1 MISNKTKTNKIWGER
16 MKSKPSYLLTKI
28 NASINVDKKLYVQD
42 IKGSIAHC
50 KMLLKQK
57 IIKKTISS
65 KIIKG
70 LKKIEKEI
78 QQKKFKFS
86 EINED
91 IHLNIEKRLFEIIG
105 NDAGFL
111 HIARSRN
118 DQVTTDF
125 KLWTIEASKI
135 LKFEIKKLIKA
146 ILKLAEKNKDVIM
159 PGFTHLKNAQPV
171 LFSHYLLAYV
181 EMFKRD
187 FKKFNNVISNASE
200 NPLGSVALAGT
211 SFNIDRNFT
220 SKLLNFEKPTDNSI
234 DGVSDRDY
242 ALEFLFVAS
251 LCSMHLSRL
260 AEEIILWNSDVI
272 NMIKIKDQMLT
283 GSSIMPQKKNPDSAE
298 LIRGKTGSVYGNLN
312 SLLIT
317 MKGLPLSYFK
327 DMQEDKKP
335 AFETYD
341 VLKLNLKIA
350 KELIENILPNKSI
363 MKKFTNDGFT
373 TATDFADYLV
383 KKGLNFRDAH
393 KKSAKL
399 VNIAEKKNMTLD
411 KLSFKD
417 IKKIDPLIQKDVLK
431 TLKTENSVYSKKS
444 YGGTSLQN
452 VVKMLRKLKKEFK

>member
-1 MISNKTKTNKIWGER
+1 MISKKTKTNKIWGER
-16 MKSKPSYLLTKI
+16 MRSKPSYLLTKI

-50 KMLLKQK
+50 KMLVKQK
-57 IIKKTISS
+57 IIKKDISN

-70 LKKIEKEI
+70 LKRIEKEI
-78 QQKKFKFS
+78 KQKKFNFS
-86 EINED
+86 EFNED

-125 KLWTIEASKI
+125 KLWITEASEI
-135 LKFEIKKLIKA
+135 LRIEIKNLIKA
-146 ILKLAEKNKDVIM
+146 ILKLAEKNKNVIM

-187 FKKFNNVISNASE
+187 FKKFKNVINNASE

-220 SKLLNFEKPTDNSI
+220 SKLLNFTKPTDNSI

-242 ALEFLFVAS
+242 ALEFLFVTI

-272 NMIKIKDQMLT
+272 NMITIKDKMLT
-283 GSSIMPQKKNPDSAE
+283 GSSIMPQKKNPDGAE
-298 LIRGKTGSVYGNLN
+298 LIRGKTGTIYGNLN

-335 AFETYD
+335 VFETND
-341 VLKLNLKIA
+341 ILILNIKIA
-350 KELIENILPNKSI
+350 KELIENISPNVSN

-383 KKGLNFRDAH
+383 KKGLSFRDAH

-399 VNIAEKKNMTLD
+399 VNVAEKRNMTLD
-411 KLSFKD
+411 QLSFKV

-431 TLKTENSVYSKKS
+431 ILKIENSINSKKS

-452 VVKMLRKLKKEFK
+452 VVKMLKKLKKEFK

>member
-1 MISNKTKTNKIWGER
+1 MNSKKTKTNKIWGQR
-16 MKSKPSYLLTKI
+16 MKLKPSYLLTKI
-28 NASINVDKKLYVQD
+28 NASIDVDKKLYVQD
-42 IKGSIAHC
+42 IKASIAHA
-50 KMLLKQK
+50 KMLAKQK
-57 IIKKTISS
+57 IIKKDKSD

-70 LKKIEKEI
+70 LKKIKKEI

-86 EINED
+86 IFDED
-91 IHLNIEKRLFEIIG
+91 IHLNIERRLFEIIG

-125 KLWTIEASKI
+125 KLWTIEASNTLKI
-135 LKFEIKKLIKA
+135 EIKNLIKS

-159 PGFTHLKNAQPV
+159 PGFTHLKNAQPI

-187 FKKFNNVISNASE
+187 YKKFNNVINNSSE

-211 SFNIDRNFT
+211 SFNIDRNYT
-220 SKLLNFEKPTDNSI
+220 SKLLNFSRPTDNSI

-242 ALEFLFVAS
+242 ALEFLFVSS

-272 NMIKIKDQMLT
+272 NMITIKDKMLT
-283 GSSIMPQKKNPDSAE
+283 GSSIMPQKKNPDGAE
-298 LIRGKTGSVYGNLN
+298 LIRGKTGSIYGNLN

-335 AFETYD
+335 VFETYE

-350 KELIENILPNKSI
+350 KELIENISPNKNN

-383 KKGLNFRDAH
+383 KKGLNFREAH

-399 VNIAEKKNMTLD
+399 VNIAEKKNVPLNQ
-411 KLSFKD
+411 LSFQD
-417 IKKIDPLIQKDVLK
+417 IKKVDTLVQKDVLK
-431 TLKTENSVYSKKS
+431 ILKTENSVNSKKS

-452 VVKMLRKLKKEFK
+452 VIKMLKKLKKEFK

>member
-1 MISNKTKTNKIWGER
+1 MINKKTKTNKIWGER
-16 MKSKPSYLLTKI
+16 MRSKPSYLLTKI
-28 NASINVDKKLYVQD
+28 NASINIDKKLYVQD

-50 KMLLKQK
+50 KMLVKQK
-57 IIKKTISS
+57 IIKKDISN

-70 LKKIEKEI
+70 LKRIEKEI
-78 QQKKFKFS
+78 KQKKFNFS
-86 EINED
+86 EFNED
-91 IHLNIEKRLFEIIG
+91 IHLNIEKRLFEIVG

-125 KLWTIEASKI
+125 KLWITETSEI
-135 LKFEIKKLIKA
+135 LRIEIKNLIKA
-146 ILKLAEKNKDVIM
+146 ILKLAEKNKNIIM

-171 LFSHYLLAYV
+171 LFSHHLLAYV

-187 FKKFNNVISNASE
+187 FKKFKNVINNASE

-220 SKLLNFEKPTDNSI
+220 SKLLNFTKPTDNSI

-260 AEEIILWNSDVI
+260 AEEIVLWNSDVI
-272 NMIKIKDQMLT
+272 NMIEIKDKMLT
-283 GSSIMPQKKNPDSAE
+283 GSSVMPQKKNPDGAE
-298 LIRGKTGSVYGNLN
+298 LIRGKTGAIYGNLN

-327 DMQEDKKP
+327 DMQEDKEP
-335 AFETYD
+335 VFETYD
-341 VLKLNLKIA
+341 ILKLNLKIA
-350 KELIENILPNKSI
+350 KELIENISPNKNN
-363 MKKFTNDGFT
+363 MKNFANDGFT

-383 KKGLNFRDAH
+383 KKGLSFRDAH

-399 VNIAEKKNMTLD
+399 VNVAEKRNMTLD
-411 KLSFKD
+411 QLSFKD

-431 TLKTENSVYSKKS
+431 ILKIENSINSKKS

-452 VVKMLRKLKKEFK
+452 VVKMLKKLKKEFK

>member
-1 MISNKTKTNKIWGER
+1 MISKKTKTNKIWGER
-16 MKSKPSYLLTKI
+16 MRSKPSYLLTKI

-50 KMLLKQK
+50 KMLVKQK
-57 IIKKTISS
+57 IIKKDISN

-70 LKKIEKEI
+70 LKRIEQEI
-78 QQKKFKFS
+78 QKKKFKFS
-86 EINED
+86 EFNED
-91 IHLNIEKRLFEIIG
+91 IHLNIEKRLFDIIG

-125 KLWTIEASKI
+125 KLWIIEASEI
-135 LKFEIKKLIKA
+135 LRIEIKNLIKA
-146 ILKLAEKNKDVIM
+146 ILKLAEKNKNVIM

-171 LFSHYLLAYV
+171 LFSHHLLAYV

-187 FKKFNNVISNASE
+187 FKKFKNVINNTSE

-220 SKLLNFEKPTDNSI
+220 SKLLNFTKPTDNSI

-242 ALEFLFVAS
+242 ALEFLFVSS

-272 NMIKIKDQMLT
+272 NMITIKDKMLT
-283 GSSIMPQKKNPDSAE
+283 GSSVMPQKKNPDGAE
-298 LIRGKTGSVYGNLN
+298 LIRGKTGAIYGNLN
-312 SLLIT
+312 SILIT

-335 AFETYD
+335 VFETYD

-350 KELIENILPNKSI
+350 KELIENISPNKSN
-363 MKKFTNDGFT
+363 MKIFANDGFT

-399 VNIAEKKNMTLD
+399 VNVAEKKNMTLD
-411 KLSFKD
+411 QLSFKD

-431 TLKTENSVYSKKS
+431 ILKIENSINSKKS

-452 VVKMLRKLKKEFK
+452 VVKMLKKLKKEFK

>member
-86 EINED
+86 EFNED

-242 ALEFLFVAS
+242 ALEFLFVAC

>member
-1 MISNKTKTNKIWGER
+1 MISKKTKTNKIWGER
-16 MKSKPSYLLTKI
+16 MRSKPSYLLTKI
-28 NASINVDKKLYVQD
+28 NASINVDKRLYVQD

-50 KMLLKQK
+50 KMLVKQK
-57 IIKKTISS
+57 IIKKEISN

-70 LKKIEKEI
+70 LKRIEKEI
-78 QQKKFKFS
+78 QQKKFNFS
-86 EINED
+86 EFNED

-125 KLWTIEASKI
+125 KLWITEASEI
-135 LKFEIKKLIKA
+135 LRIEIKNLIKA
-146 ILKLAEKNKDVIM
+146 ILKLAEKNKNVIM

-187 FKKFNNVISNASE
+187 FKKFNNVINNASE

-220 SKLLNFEKPTDNSI
+220 SKLLNFTKPTDNSI

-242 ALEFLFVAS
+242 ALEFLFVSS

-272 NMIKIKDQMLT
+272 KMIEVKDKMLT
-283 GSSIMPQKKNPDSAE
+283 GSSVMPQKKNPDGAE
-298 LIRGKTGSVYGNLN
+298 LIRGKTGTIYGNLN

-335 AFETYD
+335 VFETYD
-341 VLKLNLKIA
+341 ILKLNLKVA
-350 KELIENILPNKSI
+350 KELIENIAPYKSY
-363 MKKFTNDGFT
+363 MECLANEGFT

-383 KKGLNFRDAH
+383 KKGLSFRDAH

-399 VNIAEKKNMTLD
+399 VNLAEKRNITLD
-411 KLSFKD
+411 QLSFED
-417 IKKIDPLIQKDVLK
+417 IKKIDPLVQKDVLK
-431 TLKTENSVYSKKS
+431 ILKIENSISSKKS

-452 VVKMLRKLKKEFK
+452 VVKMLKKLKKEFK

>member
-1 MISNKTKTNKIWGER
+1 MISKKTKTNKIWGER
-16 MKSKPSYLLTKI
+16 MRSKPSYLLTKI

-50 KMLLKQK
+50 KMLVKQK
-57 IIKKTISS
+57 IIKKDISN

-70 LKKIEKEI
+70 LKRIEKEI

-86 EINED
+86 EFNED

-135 LKFEIKKLIKA
+135 LKIEIKNLIKV
-146 ILKLAEKNKDVIM
+146 ILKLAEKNKNVIM

-187 FKKFNNVISNASE
+187 FKKFNNVINNASE

-220 SKLLNFEKPTDNSI
+220 SKLLNFTKPTDNSI

-242 ALEFLFVAS
+242 ALEFLFVSS

-272 NMIKIKDQMLT
+272 NMITIKDKMLT
-283 GSSIMPQKKNPDSAE
+283 GSSIMPQKKNPDGAE
-298 LIRGKTGSVYGNLN
+298 LIRGKTGSIYGNLN

-335 AFETYD
+335 VFETYE

-350 KELIENILPNKSI
+350 KELIENISPNKGN

-383 KKGLNFRDAH
+383 KKGLSFRDAH

-399 VNIAEKKNMTLD
+399 VNIAEKKNMALD
-411 KLSFKD
+411 QLNFKE

-431 TLKTENSVYSKKS
+431 ILKIENSINSKKS

-452 VVKMLRKLKKEFK
+452 VVKMLKKLKKEFK

>member
-1 MISNKTKTNKIWGER
+1 MNSKKTKTNKIWGER
-16 MKSKPSYLLTKI
+16 MTSKPSYLLTKI
-28 NASINVDKKLYVQD
+28 NASIDIDKKLYVQD
-42 IKGSIAHC
+42 IKASTAHC
-50 KMLLKQK
+50 KMLAKQK
-57 IIKKTISS
+57 IINKDKSN

-86 EINED
+86 TFNED

-125 KLWTIEASKI
+125 KLWIIEASQI
-135 LKFEIKKLIKA
+135 LKNEIKNLIKS
-146 ILKLAEKNKDVIM
+146 ILKLADKNKEVMM

-187 FKKFNNVISNASE
+187 YKKFSNVINNSSE
-200 NPLGSVALAGT
+200 NPLGSAALAGT
-211 SFNIDRNFT
+211 SFNIDRNYT
-220 SKLLNFEKPTDNSI
+220 TKLLNFLKPTDNSI
-234 DGVSDRDY
+234 DSVSDRDY
-242 ALEFLFVAS
+242 ALEFLFVSS

-260 AEEIILWNSDVI
+260 AEEIILWNSDLV
-272 NMIKIKDQMLT
+272 NMIAIKDKMLT
-283 GSSIMPQKKNPDSAE
+283 GSSIMPQKKNPDGAE
-298 LIRGKTGSVYGNLN
+298 LIRGKTGSVYGYLN
-312 SLLIT
+312 SLLVT

-335 AFETYD
+335 VFETHD
-341 VLKLNLKIA
+341 TLILNLKIA
-350 KELIENILPNKSI
+350 KELIENIVPNKNN
-363 MKKFTNDGFT
+363 MKKFSNDGFT

-383 KKGLNFRDAH
+383 KKGLSFREAH

-399 VNIAEKKNMTLD
+399 VNIAERKDMSLD
-411 KLSFKD
+411 QLSLKD
-417 IKKIDPLIQKDVLK
+417 IKKIDSFIEKDVLK
-431 TLKTENSVYSKKS
+431 ILKTENSIYSKKS

-452 VVKMLRKLKKEFK
+452 VVKMLKKLKKEFK